1 VINAI
6 QFSLLQTA
14 MKFELLTNEIL
25 LDLFE
30 FLDAVD
36 LLRAF
41 SDINTRFDSLLFTN
55 FHAYQLDFQLISSSQ
70 IDFIESFISNSFL
83 ASRTSMVC
91 SM

>member
-14 MKFELLTNEIL
+14 MKFELLTNEI
-25 LDLFE
+25 LFE